1 MIIFKFLFIFVV
13 NKNKM
18 NENQIK
24 ILSNLLDREI
34 ENFNSVY
41 KRTNREDWLE
51 RINELK
57 QIKTRLEKINSEEE
71 LIANMD
77 EDIKKYFR

>member
-57 QIKTRLEKINSEEE
+57 QIKVRLEKINSEEE

>member
-1 MIIFKFLFIFVV
+1 MTK
-13 NKNKM
+13 
-18 NENQIK
+18 NQIK

-41 KRTNREDWLE
+41 KRTSRDSWLE
-51 RINELK
+51 RVIELE
-57 QIKTRLEKINSEEE
+57 QIKVRLEKINSEEE

>member
-1 MIIFKFLFIFVV
+1 MTK
-13 NKNKM
+13 
-18 NENQIK
+18 NQIK

-41 KRTNREDWLE
+41 KRTNRDSWLE
-51 RINELK
+51 RVIELE
-57 QIKTRLEKINSEEE
+57 QIKVRLEKINSEEE
-71 LIANMD
+71 LISNMD

>member
-1 MIIFKFLFIFVV
+1 MTK
-13 NKNKM
+13 
-18 NENQIK
+18 NQIK

-41 KRTNREDWLE
+41 KRTNRDSWLE
-51 RINELK
+51 RVIELE
-57 QIKTRLEKINSEEE
+57 QIKVRLEKINSEEE

>member
-1 MIIFKFLFIFVV
+1 
-13 NKNKM
+13 M

-57 QIKTRLEKINSEEE
+57 QIKVRLEKINSEEE

>member
-1 MIIFKFLFIFVV
+1 MTK
-13 NKNKM
+13 
-18 NENQIK
+18 NQIK

-41 KRTNREDWLE
+41 KRTSRDSWLE
-51 RINELK
+51 RVIELE
-57 QIKTRLEKINSEEE
+57 QIKVRLEKINSEEE

-77 EDIKKYFR
+77 EDIKKYFK